1 MTRKGQFLRN
11 GALLAAVSLLMRGVS
26 MLFNAYIVRKVGAEG
41 MGLMSLTM
49 SVYAFAV
56 TFATSGISLAVTRLV
71 AAALGNGQ
79 GESARRVLKRAV
91 LYAVS
96 FGGVAAVCLYF
107 GANFIALRFL
117 GDMRAAPSL
126 RLLSVSLVPIA
137 LSSVYSGYFI
147 AVRRVL
153 HNAVT
158 QILEQAARITLTVFG
173 LAFLLPKGL
182 TYACLALVGGSSL
195 AELFSFFVLFVQ
207 AKWDMHRHKMKGG
220 ETGGEMK
227 ALLGT
232 ALPCALSAHARQGLV
247 TVEHLL
253 IPFCLGLSGFL
264 REEAL
269 SSYATLHSMAI
280 PTVLFPA
287 AILSSFSGLLVPEC
301 AELGSQG
308 KEKTLSLL
316 STKALRMGLLFSIG
330 AAFTLLLGANALG
343 QLFYQSAE
351 ASRYIALL
359 APLVPIM
366 YMDSVVDA
374 HLKGLGYQVYAMG
387 VNIVD
392 AAVSVLCV
400 LLFVSRFGADGYIY
414 VIYIAECLNFAF
426 SFGKMKH
433 LAKPVLHLRDVFLP
447 VLVGASSFLIV
458 RLLMVEGIFAAS
470 LILRGTAFLLL
481 FALGMLLFEK
491 SAKPRAVS
499 RPSKCAVRPLARK
512 RGAIG

>member
-1 MTRKGQFLRN
+1 MTGKRQFLKN

-26 MLFNAYIVRKVGAEG
+26 MLFNAYIVRRVGAEG

-71 AAALGNGQ
+71 AAALGNRQ
-79 GESARRVLKRAV
+79 GESAKRVLKRAI

-96 FGGVAAVCLYF
+96 FGGTAAICLYF
-107 GANFIALRFL
+107 GANFIAARFL

-126 RLLSVSLVPIA
+126 RLLSVSLIPIA
-137 LSSVYSGYFI
+137 LSSVYSGYFV
-147 AVRRVL
+147 AVRRVV

-158 QILEQAARITLTVFG
+158 QVLEQAARICLTVFG

-195 AELFSFFVLFVQ
+195 AELFSFFVLFAQ
-207 AKWDMHRHKMKGG
+207 AKWDMHRNKMQGG

-227 ALLGT
+227 ALLAT

-269 SSYATLHSMAI
+269 ASYATLHSMAI

-301 AELGSQG
+301 AELGSRNRQ
-308 KEKTLSLL
+308 KTLSLL
-316 STKALRMGLLFSIG
+316 STKALQMGFLFSVA

-343 QLFYQSAE
+343 ELFYQSTQ

-359 APLVPIM
+359 APLVPVM

-387 VNIVD
+387 VNIAD

-400 LLFVSRFGADGYIY
+400 LLFVSRFGADGYVY

-426 SFGKMKH
+426 SFGKMKR
-433 LAKPVLHLRDVFLP
+433 LTKPSLRLRDVALP
-447 VLVGASSFLIV
+447 VLVGGSAFLFVRLSMVESISALSFLL
-458 RLLMVEGIFAAS
+458 RGGSFLLCFTIGL
-470 LILRGTAFLLL
+470 LIL
-481 FALGMLLFEK
+481 K
-491 SAKPRAVS
+491 
-499 RPSKCAVRPLARK
+499 RPKAEAAPL
-512 RGAIG
+512 